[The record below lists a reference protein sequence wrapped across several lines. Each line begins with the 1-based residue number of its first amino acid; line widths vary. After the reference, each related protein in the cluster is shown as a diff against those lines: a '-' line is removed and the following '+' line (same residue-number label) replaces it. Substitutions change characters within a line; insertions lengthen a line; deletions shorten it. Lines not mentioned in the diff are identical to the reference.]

1 MSNPMSCGTPFCGWG
16 KKSSAFTPQE
26 QCLKSV
32 TRTNG
37 GFELRRRMR
46 REPFDRKGVDAAC
59 RYWIENGIWPLMARK
74 LSFFASDR
82 IAQAHVFATW
92 MHQSGFRVVDKKE
105 NKLLDFLL
113 VSNWEAIGVFQRI
126 APKVLLPGRGCK
138 DRQKD
143 TLCQK

>member
-1 MSNPMSCGTPFCGWG
+1 
-16 KKSSAFTPQE
+16 
-26 QCLKSV
+26 
-32 TRTNG
+32 
-37 GFELRRRMR
+37 
-46 REPFDRKGVDAAC
+46 
-59 RYWIENGIWPLMARK
+59 MARK